1 MYKNMSESEAE
12 QLGVWLGMLSQTEM
26 YGGKISEEDKKLA
39 DNIIANFDR
48 MPKGTRKAMQ
58 NAMTPMLEEMKKSE
72 PTLWAK
78 ASGIADG
85 ILSRLKKSFDIHS
98 PSRETR
104 DIFQNVMKGAELGL
118 QDEQKALNK
127 QVDTIANQM
136 KTNFSNMIPNMGA
149 IKQSVIDQT
158 KTVFTTPNI
167 TFNVQKMDETNLN
180 SAFNYINRRLGSQ
193 Y

>member
-1 MYKNMSESEAE
+1 ME
-12 QLGVWLGMLSQTEM
+12 
-26 YGGKISEEDKKLA
+26 
-39 DNIIANFDR
+39 
-48 MPKGTRKAMQ
+48 
-58 NAMTPMLEEMKKSE
+58 NAMSPMLEEMKKSE

-78 ASGIADG
+78 ASNIANG

-118 QDEQKALNK
+118 EDEQKALNK
-127 QVDTIANQM
+127 QVDDIANQM
-136 KTNFSNMIPNMGA
+136 KTNFSNMVPNIGA

-158 KTVFTTPNI
+158 KTVFTTPTLNI
-167 TFNVQKMDETNLN
+167 YAQDELTPAKMN
-180 SAFNYINRRLGSQ
+180 SIIDTVNRRLGSK